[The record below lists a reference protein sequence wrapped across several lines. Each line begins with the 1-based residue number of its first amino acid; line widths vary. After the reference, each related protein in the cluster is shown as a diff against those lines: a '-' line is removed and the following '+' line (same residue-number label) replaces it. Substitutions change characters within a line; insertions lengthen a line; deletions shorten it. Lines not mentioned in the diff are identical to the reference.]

1 MENRKINVISTVD
14 ATVGIDDPQVRFS
27 RTWERKGTVRQIE
40 FDTLRE
46 LSYNVG
52 VWNMLTKGIL
62 YIDDMEAKIELGL
75 ESPDAKQPENIIVL
89 NDAQKKRYLTV
100 MPVAEFKAACTK
112 LGANELNNLVD
123 YAIDNELINYDKAT
137 ILKQL
142 TSRDIIKT
150 IELNRADNND

>member
-1 MENRKINVISTVD
+1 
-14 ATVGIDDPQVRFS
+14 
-27 RTWERKGTVRQIE
+27 
-40 FDTLRE
+40 
-46 LSYNVG
+46 
-52 VWNMLTKGIL
+52 
-62 YIDDMEAKIELGL
+62 
-75 ESPDAKQPENIIVL
+75 
-89 NDAQKKRYLTV
+89 
-100 MPVAEFKAACTK
+100 MPVAEFKTACTK